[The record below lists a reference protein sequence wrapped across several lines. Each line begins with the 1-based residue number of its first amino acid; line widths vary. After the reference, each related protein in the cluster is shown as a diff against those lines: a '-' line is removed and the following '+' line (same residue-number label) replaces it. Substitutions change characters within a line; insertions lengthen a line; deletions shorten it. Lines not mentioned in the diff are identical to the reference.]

1 MTVPPLLKIYPRG
14 DDTPPPPPKVG
25 PPSILL
31 LLNNIPIDISKQRE
45 IILFIAQSQNPT
57 FITMIISLLLCL
69 KRQTLAGVFP
79 LEPKLP

>member
-1 MTVPPLLKIYPRG
+1 MPHPQSWT
-14 DDTPPPPPKVG
+14 
-25 PPSILL
+25 PSILL

>member
-14 DDTPPPPPKVG
+14 DETPLPKVG

>member
-1 MTVPPLLKIYPRG
+1 MTVPHPLLLKIYPRG
-14 DDTPPPPPKVG
+14 DDPPQSWN
-25 PPSILL
+25 PSILL

>member
-1 MTVPPLLKIYPRG
+1 MTVPHPLLLKIYPRG
-14 DDTPPPPPKVG
+14 DDPPPQSWN
-25 PPSILL
+25 PSILL